1 MKILITGVKG
11 FIGKNLYHALF
22 EIKEGHDM
30 RSDHCIC
37 GFLEDIHIFGYS
49 KEMGKEKLEEY
60 CKDCDFIF
68 HFAGVNRPL
77 DKDDFQKEN
86 IGFTIQLLDI
96 LNSYKN
102 NCPIVFSSSAQVSLE
117 GRYSDSLYGKSKR
130 KCEDILF
137 DENKKNGR
145 KIYIY
150 RFPNVFGKWCK
161 PNYNSVVATFS
172 YNISH
177 TLPIRID
184 NPKTELNLVYIDDV
198 VDEMISLISNMYERE
213 DISSKIYKIKKE
225 YHCTLEKLV
234 DLLSYFYKNIQSKE
248 IPELHNGFEK
258 ALYSTFLCYLP
269 ERLLKFNLITKKDKR
284 GSFTEVFSTKN
295 SGQISVNIIKPGMT
309 KGQHWHNSK
318 NEKFVVVSGNGI
330 IRMKPVETFDINDN
344 ISVIE
349 YVVSGADMQIVTMIP
364 GYTHSITNLSKEEDM
379 VVLIWAN
386 EVFDK
391 NKPDTF
397 YKPV

>member
-1 MKILITGVKG
+1 M
-11 FIGKNLYHALF
+11 
-22 EIKEGHDM
+22 
-30 RSDHCIC
+30 
-37 GFLEDIHIFGYS
+37 
-49 KEMGKEKLEEY
+49 
-60 CKDCDFIF
+60 
-68 HFAGVNRPL
+68 PL
-77 DKDDFQKEN
+77 
-86 IGFTIQLLDI
+86 
-96 LNSYKN
+96 
-102 NCPIVFSSSAQVSLE
+102 
-117 GRYSDSLYGKSKR
+117 
-130 KCEDILF
+130 
-137 DENKKNGR
+137 
-145 KIYIY
+145 
-150 RFPNVFGKWCK
+150 
-161 PNYNSVVATFS
+161 
-172 YNISH
+172 
-177 TLPIRID
+177 
-184 NPKTELNLVYIDDV
+184 
-198 VDEMISLISNMYERE
+198 SN
-213 DISSKIYKIKKE
+213 
-225 YHCTLEKLV
+225 
-234 DLLSYFYKNIQSKE
+234 
-248 IPELHNGFEK
+248 
-258 ALYSTFLCYLP
+258 STFLSYLP